1 MFPFL
6 CSHQT
11 GYLDVT
17 RVGRERQD
25 WPGRGRKSDINIESG
40 VRWGLRRV
48 FLAHL
53 SLFLWGFCTPRTI
66 PGRRRRNCKGV
77 RVARARSNRSPAGAC
92 KAEAPQRARPAPRQQ
107 ARLRGRE
114 RERRATYAVCI
125 AGRAGGGGGARA
137 GRLGSARAGLGRSS
151 PAPV

>member
-1 MFPFL
+1 MFSLLEAVSSNSPAL
-6 CSHQT
+6 EQMA
-11 GYLDVT
+11 LL
-17 RVGRERQD
+17 QA
-25 WPGRGRKSDINIESG
+25 GRKG
-40 VRWGLRRV
+40 
-48 FLAHL
+48 
-53 SLFLWGFCTPRTI
+53 WGFPCSLD
-66 PGRRRRNCKGV
+66 
-77 RVARARSNRSPAGAC
+77 RSNRSPAGAC